1 MIKKYVV
8 LLVLVMS
15 TCPLQAHEGNQPT
28 PANLSRLS
36 LTGDKDVGMFVG
48 GLINEEFFVY
58 NHCYTLRSDYGD
70 QNDFFRHKLNL
81 DLAVTQ
87 GEKKCGKPMTE
98 GAVRL
103 TNYVMWQDESHYMPL
118 VVDQVA
124 LPDATS
130 TVVASNVPVRNLVPM
145 LFVEDAWLKLHLD
158 TFAPALKDMPTSLK
172 IGYFPYVL
180 GRGLAMGYHEDLAVD
195 YLGWAGD
202 GGFTRYP
209 SMPPGILLHNQISE
223 HISWD
228 AYFNLWR
235 ETNAS
240 ISDVLKPT
248 RQQRMD
254 VDRPQRGSGKDTWS
268 VAVRADCTLEDEAL
282 GKALVQPYALYT
294 QAPEQ
299 TVEVL
304 ADASAKLLTV
314 GSMMDWK
321 KGGWHVNVELAGQFG
336 YQRLHPLDRNT
347 VQISGGGGAVTRELS
362 HVLQGND
369 AVGTVPAIPA
379 KHAHAIVQEIVPAG
393 ISTNFLPNND
403 TYLASLSA
411 ENRDLNKQSGALADP
426 DHTRAQPLETD
437 MDGNRN
443 LFNSAVFGNNRFRP
457 AYKLDHEGVM
467 MLVEVSYTFENKPV
481 KLAAAAGYISGDS
494 YPYNNEVS
502 HTFHGFIPQRSR
514 YRGLAV
520 KNFLIFDR
528 LVIPRPLNI
537 SYRTLSA
544 FNDVK
549 DLSNLQFLGV
559 GATWYPLKKRDRL
572 SLTTDIMLLWEV
584 AQLKAWDK
592 KGTHPD
598 PLIEAQLERLRNTIL
613 TGPGAP
619 IPTLFSGW
627 ESTKPA
633 SRMLG
638 AEFDFKVRYQL
649 LDHCDIFGYCS
660 FFVPG
665 QLYKDLDGQPN
676 SITQRVDKAGLLRYD
691 SLGSS
696 VAFAGMLGVHYKF

>member
-1 MIKKYVV
+1 
-8 LLVLVMS
+8 
-15 TCPLQAHEGNQPT
+15 
-28 PANLSRLS
+28 
-36 LTGDKDVGMFVG
+36 
-48 GLINEEFFVY
+48 
-58 NHCYTLRSDYGD
+58 
-70 QNDFFRHKLNL
+70 
-81 DLAVTQ
+81 
-87 GEKKCGKPMTE
+87 
-98 GAVRL
+98 
-103 TNYVMWQDESHYMPL
+103 
-118 VVDQVA
+118 
-124 LPDATS
+124 
-130 TVVASNVPVRNLVPM
+130 M

-158 TFAPALKDMPTSLK
+158 TFVPALKTMPTSLK

-180 GRGLAMGYHEDLAVD
+180 GRGLTMGYHEDLAVD
-195 YLGWAGD
+195 YLGWPGD

-209 SMPPGILLHNQISE
+209 SMPPGILLHNQVSE

-240 ISDVLKPT
+240 LSDVLRPT

-268 VAVRADCTLEDEAL
+268 IAVRADCTFEDEEF

-299 TVEVL
+299 TVEVF

-314 GSMMDWK
+314 GGMMDWK
-321 KGGWHVNVELAGQFG
+321 KGGWRVNVELAGQFG
-336 YQRLHPLDRNT
+336 YQQLHPLDRNT
-347 VQISGGGGAVTRELS
+347 VQLSGGGGAVTRVMS
-362 HVLQGND
+362 HVLQKATAEP
-369 AVGTVPAIPA
+369 AVAPINPTDQALAPAQSIDTKSPSD
-379 KHAHAIVQEIVPAG
+379 P
-393 ISTNFLPNND
+393 FLPNND
-403 TYLASLSA
+403 TYLVSVLSA
-411 ENRDLNKQSGALADP
+411 NQTIARQGAVVLAADSRDPVSTTGG
-426 DHTRAQPLETD
+426 TGTV
-437 MDGNRN
+437 N
-443 LFNSAVFGNNRFRP
+443 LFNSNIFGNNRFRP
-457 AYKLDHEGVM
+457 AYKLDHQGVM
-467 MLVEVSYTFENKPV
+467 MLLDVSYAFEHKPV
-481 KLAAAAGYISGDS
+481 TVAGAAGYISGDN

-537 SYRTLSA
+537 AYRTLSA
-544 FNDVK
+544 FNDIK

-559 GATWYPLKKRDRL
+559 GATWYPLKKRENL

-598 PLIEAQLERLRNTIL
+598 PSIEAQLARLRNTIT

-627 ESTKPA
+627 ESTKTA

-638 AEFDFKVRYQL
+638 TELDLKARYQL
-649 LDHCDIFGYCS
+649 LDHCDIFGHCS
-660 FFVPG
+660 VFVPG

-691 SLGSS
+691 SLGRS
-696 VAFAGMLGVHYKF
+696 VAFAGMLGLHYKF